1 MEKIKHNYKD
11 NTFCA
16 LFSEK
21 KNLIELYNA
30 LSGSSFD
37 MDTPVEIVTL
47 DNTFFGDR
55 ENDLSFIIDNRW
67 IVLAEQQS
75 TLCPNIPLR
84 MLVYLARQYENL
96 VFSRDIYSR
105 KLVKIPTPE
114 LYVFYNGPQDAPVEQ
129 IMKLSDAFIVECD
142 TIALEVTVKFINV
155 NYEKGAEIL
164 KRCKA
169 MEGYSLLL
177 HMIREECEA
186 TGDLKPAIENCIRK
200 CVEKGIIADFLKE
213 HGGDVMSF
221 LFEKLTR
228 EECEAIREA
237 DGFEEGYAKGEAA
250 GIELGKAAGIELGK
264 AEGIELGKAEG
275 IELGKAEGYQ
285 QGEIA
290 GMAQG
295 ELKVASAMKAKGMTI
310 SEICEITGLK
320 PEQVEEL

>member
-1 MEKIKHNYKD
+1 MANRTATQVREGLEPRERIGDYGKSKNNYKD

-84 MLVYLARQYENL
+84 MLVYVARQYENL

-129 IMKLSDAFIVECD
+129 EMKLSDAFIAECD
-142 TIALEVTVKFINV
+142 RIALEMTVKFINV

-164 KRCKA
+164 KGCKA
-169 MEGYSLLL
+169 MNGYSLLL

-186 TGDLKPAIENCIRK
+186 TG
-200 CVEKGIIADFLKE
+200 
-213 HGGDVMSF
+213 
-221 LFEKLTR
+221 
-228 EECEAIREA
+228 
-237 DGFEEGYAKGEAA
+237 
-250 GIELGKAAGIELGK
+250 
-264 AEGIELGKAEG
+264 
-275 IELGKAEGYQ
+275 
-285 QGEIA
+285 
-290 GMAQG
+290 
-295 ELKVASAMKAKGMTI
+295 ELKVARAMKAKGMTI
-310 SEICEITGLK
+310 NEICEITGLK
-320 PEQVEEL
+320 RSQVEEL

>member
-1 MEKIKHNYKD
+1 MAKVKNNYKD

-84 MLVYLARQYENL
+84 MLVYVARQYENL

-129 IMKLSDAFIVECD
+129 EMKLSDAFMAECD
-142 TIALEVTVKFINV
+142 KIAIEVTVKFINV

-164 KRCKA
+164 KGCKT
-169 MEGYSLLL
+169 MKGYSLLL

-186 TGDLKPAIENCIRK
+186 TGELKTAIENCIRK
-200 CVEKGIIADFLKE
+200 CVEEGIIADFLKE
-213 HGGDVMSF
+213 HGGEVMSF

-237 DGFEEGYAKGEAA
+237 DGFEEGYAKGIEKGEAA
-250 GIELGKAAGIELGK
+250 GFEKGEASGFAKGKT
-264 AEGIELGKAEG
+264 
-275 IELGKAEGYQ
+275 EGYEE
-285 QGEIA
+285 GEA
-290 GMAQG
+290 AG
-295 ELKVASAMKAKGMTI
+295 ELKVARAMKAKGMTTN
-310 SEICEITGLK
+310 EICEITGL
-320 PEQVEEL
+320 ERSQVEEL

>member
-1 MEKIKHNYKD
+1 MAKVKNNYKD

-84 MLVYLARQYENL
+84 MLVYVARQYENL

-105 KLVKIPTPE
+105 KLLKIPTPE

-129 IMKLSDAFIVECD
+129 EMKLSDAFMAECD
-142 TIALEVTVKFINV
+142 KIAIEVTVKFINV

-164 KRCKA
+164 KGCKT
-169 MEGYSLLL
+169 MKGYSLLL

-186 TGDLKPAIENCIRK
+186 TGELKTAIENCIRK
-200 CVEKGIIADFLKE
+200 CVEEGIIADFLKE
-213 HGGDVMSF
+213 HGGEVMSF

-237 DGFEEGYAKGEAA
+237 DGFEEGYAKGIEKGEAA
-250 GIELGKAAGIELGK
+250 GFEKGEASGFAKGKT
-264 AEGIELGKAEG
+264 
-275 IELGKAEGYQ
+275 EGYEE
-285 QGEIA
+285 GEA
-290 GMAQG
+290 AG
-295 ELKVASAMKAKGMTI
+295 ELKVARAMKAKGMTTN
-310 SEICEITGLK
+310 EICEITGL
-320 PEQVEEL
+320 ERSQVEEL

>member
-1 MEKIKHNYKD
+1 MANAKRNYKD

-21 KNLIELYNA
+21 RNLIELYNA

-75 TLCPNIPLR
+75 TLSPNIPLR
-84 MLVYLARQYENL
+84 MLVYVARQYENL

-129 IMKLSDAFIVECD
+129 EMKLSDAFMAECD
-142 TIALEVTVKFINV
+142 KIAIEVTVKFINV

-164 KRCKA
+164 KGCKT
-169 MEGYSLLL
+169 MKGYSLLL

-186 TGDLKPAIENCIRK
+186 TGELKTAIENCIRK
-200 CVEKGIIADFLKE
+200 CVEEGIIADFLKE
-213 HGGDVMSF
+213 HGGEVMSF

-228 EECEAIREA
+228 EVCEAIREA
-237 DGFEEGYAKGEAA
+237 DGFEEGYAKGIEKGEAA
-250 GIELGKAAGIELGK
+250 GFEKGEASGFAKGKT
-264 AEGIELGKAEG
+264 
-275 IELGKAEGYQ
+275 EGYEE
-285 QGEIA
+285 GEA
-290 GMAQG
+290 AG
-295 ELKVASAMKAKGMTI
+295 ELKVARAMKAKGMTTN
-310 SEICEITGLK
+310 EICKITGL
-320 PEQVEEL
+320 ERSQVEEL

>member
-1 MEKIKHNYKD
+1 MANRTATQVREGLEPRERIGDYGKSKNNYKD

-84 MLVYLARQYENL
+84 MLVYVARQYENL

-105 KLVKIPTPE
+105 KLLKIPTPE

-129 IMKLSDAFIVECD
+129 EMKLSDAFMAECD
-142 TIALEVTVKFINV
+142 KIAIEVTVKFINV

-164 KRCKA
+164 KGCKT
-169 MEGYSLLL
+169 MKGYSLLL

-186 TGDLKPAIENCIRK
+186 TGELKTAIENCIRK
-200 CVEKGIIADFLKE
+200 CVEEGIIADFLKE
-213 HGGDVMSF
+213 HGGRSNEFFV
-221 LFEKLTR
+221 
-228 EECEAIREA
+228 
-237 DGFEEGYAKGEAA
+237 
-250 GIELGKAAGIELGK
+250 
-264 AEGIELGKAEG
+264 
-275 IELGKAEGYQ
+275 
-285 QGEIA
+285 
-290 GMAQG
+290 
-295 ELKVASAMKAKGMTI
+295 
-310 SEICEITGLK
+310 
-320 PEQVEEL
+320 

>member
-1 MEKIKHNYKD
+1 MAKVKNNYKD

-84 MLVYLARQYENL
+84 MLVYVARQYENL

-105 KLVKIPTPE
+105 KLLKIPTPE

-129 IMKLSDAFIVECD
+129 EMKLSDAFMAECD
-142 TIALEVTVKFINV
+142 KIAIEVTVKFINV

-164 KRCKA
+164 KGCKT
-169 MEGYSLLL
+169 MKGYSLLL

-186 TGDLKPAIENCIRK
+186 TGELKTAIENCIRK
-200 CVEKGIIADFLKE
+200 CVEEGIIADFLKE
-213 HGGDVMSF
+213 HGGEVMSF

-237 DGFEEGYAKGEAA
+237 DGFEEGYAKGIEKGEASGFAKGKTEGYEEGEAA
-250 GIELGKAAGIELGK
+250 
-264 AEGIELGKAEG
+264 
-275 IELGKAEGYQ
+275 
-285 QGEIA
+285 
-290 GMAQG
+290 G
-295 ELKVASAMKAKGMTI
+295 ELKVAGAMKAKGMTTN
-310 SEICEITGLK
+310 EICEITGLK

>member
-1 MEKIKHNYKD
+1 
-11 NTFCA
+11 
-16 LFSEK
+16 
-21 KNLIELYNA
+21 
-30 LSGSSFD
+30 

-84 MLVYLARQYENL
+84 MLVYVARQYENL

-129 IMKLSDAFIVECD
+129 EMKLSDAFMAECD
-142 TIALEVTVKFINV
+142 KIALEVAVKFINV

-186 TGDLKPAIENCIRK
+186 TGELKTAIEKCIRK
-200 CVEKGIIADFLKE
+200 CVEEGIIADFLKE
-213 HGGDVMSF
+213 HGGEVMSF

-237 DGFEEGYAKGEAA
+237 DGFEEGYAKGIEKGEAA
-250 GIELGKAAGIELGK
+250 GFEKGEASGFAKGKT
-264 AEGIELGKAEG
+264 
-275 IELGKAEGYQ
+275 EGYEE
-285 QGEIA
+285 GEA
-290 GMAQG
+290 AG
-295 ELKVASAMKAKGMTI
+295 ELKVARAMKAKGMTTN
-310 SEICEITGLK
+310 EICEITGL
-320 PEQVEEL
+320 ERSQVEEL

>member
-1 MEKIKHNYKD
+1 MAKVKNNYKD

-84 MLVYLARQYENL
+84 MLVYVARQYENL

-105 KLVKIPTPE
+105 KLLKIPTPE

-129 IMKLSDAFIVECD
+129 EMKLSDAFMAECD
-142 TIALEVTVKFINV
+142 KIAIEVTVKFINV

-164 KRCKA
+164 KGCKT
-169 MEGYSLLL
+169 MKGYSLLL

-186 TGDLKPAIENCIRK
+186 TGELKTAIENCIRK
-200 CVEKGIIADFLKE
+200 CVEEGIIADFLKE
-213 HGGDVMSF
+213 HGGEVMSF

-237 DGFEEGYAKGEAA
+237 DGFEEGYAKGIEKGEASGFAKGKTEGYEEGEAA
-250 GIELGKAAGIELGK
+250 
-264 AEGIELGKAEG
+264 
-275 IELGKAEGYQ
+275 
-285 QGEIA
+285 
-290 GMAQG
+290 G
-295 ELKVASAMKAKGMTI
+295 ELKVARAMKAKGMTTN
-310 SEICEITGLK
+310 EICEITGLK
-320 PEQVEEL
+320 QSQVEEL

>member
-1 MEKIKHNYKD
+1 MANAKRNYKD

-21 KNLIELYNA
+21 RNLIELYNA

-75 TLCPNIPLR
+75 TLSPNIPLR
-84 MLVYLARQYENL
+84 MLVYVARQYENL

-129 IMKLSDAFIVECD
+129 EMKLSDAFMAECD
-142 TIALEVTVKFINV
+142 KIALEVAVKFINV

-186 TGDLKPAIENCIRK
+186 TGELKTAIEKCIRK
-200 CVEKGIIADFLKE
+200 CVEEGIIADFLKE
-213 HGGDVMSF
+213 HGGEVMSF

-237 DGFEEGYAKGEAA
+237 DGFEEGYAKGIEKGEASGFAKGKTEGYEEGEAA
-250 GIELGKAAGIELGK
+250 
-264 AEGIELGKAEG
+264 
-275 IELGKAEGYQ
+275 
-285 QGEIA
+285 
-290 GMAQG
+290 G
-295 ELKVASAMKAKGMTI
+295 ELKVARAMKAKGMTTN
-310 SEICEITGLK
+310 EICEITGLK
-320 PEQVEEL
+320 RSQVEEL

>member
-1 MEKIKHNYKD
+1 MAKVKNNYKD

-75 TLCPNIPLR
+75 TLSPNIPLR
-84 MLVYLARQYENL
+84 MMVYVARQYENL

-129 IMKLSDAFIVECD
+129 EMKLSDAFMAECD
-142 TIALEVTVKFINV
+142 KIALEVAVKFINV
-155 NYEKGAEIL
+155 NYEKDAEIL

-186 TGDLKPAIENCIRK
+186 TGELKTAIENCIRK
-200 CVEKGIIADFLKE
+200 CVEEGIIADFLKE
-213 HGGDVMSF
+213 HGGEVMSF

-237 DGFEEGYAKGEAA
+237 DGFEEGYAKGIEKGEASGFAKGKTEGYEEGEAA
-250 GIELGKAAGIELGK
+250 
-264 AEGIELGKAEG
+264 
-275 IELGKAEGYQ
+275 
-285 QGEIA
+285 
-290 GMAQG
+290 G
-295 ELKVASAMKAKGMTI
+295 ELKVARAMKAKGMTTN
-310 SEICEITGLK
+310 EICEITGLK

>member
-1 MEKIKHNYKD
+1 MAKVKNNYKD

-84 MLVYLARQYENL
+84 MLVYVARQYENL

-105 KLVKIPTPE
+105 KLLKIPTPE

-129 IMKLSDAFIVECD
+129 EMKL
-142 TIALEVTVKFINV
+142 
-155 NYEKGAEIL
+155 
-164 KRCKA
+164 
-169 MEGYSLLL
+169 
-177 HMIREECEA
+177 
-186 TGDLKPAIENCIRK
+186 
-200 CVEKGIIADFLKE
+200 
-213 HGGDVMSF
+213 
-221 LFEKLTR
+221 LTR
-228 EECEAIREA
+228 PWQSVIKRTWRTVSESAWKIRRA
-237 DGFEEGYAKGEAA
+237 
-250 GIELGKAAGIELGK
+250 
-264 AEGIELGKAEG
+264 
-275 IELGKAEGYQ
+275 
-285 QGEIA
+285 
-290 GMAQG
+290 
-295 ELKVASAMKAKGMTI
+295 
-310 SEICEITGLK
+310 
-320 PEQVEEL
+320 

>member
-1 MEKIKHNYKD
+1 MAKVKNNYKD

-21 KNLIELYNA
+21 RNLIELYNA

-75 TLCPNIPLR
+75 TLSPNIPLR
-84 MLVYLARQYENL
+84 MMVYVARQYENL

-129 IMKLSDAFIVECD
+129 EMKLSDAFMAECD
-142 TIALEVTVKFINV
+142 KIALEVAVKFINV
-155 NYEKGAEIL
+155 NYEKDAEIL

-186 TGDLKPAIENCIRK
+186 TGELKTAIENCIRK
-200 CVEKGIIADFLKE
+200 CVEEGIIADFLKE
-213 HGGDVMSF
+213 HGGEVMSF

-237 DGFEEGYAKGEAA
+237 DGFEEGYAKGIEKGEASGFAKGKTEGYEEGEAA
-250 GIELGKAAGIELGK
+250 
-264 AEGIELGKAEG
+264 
-275 IELGKAEGYQ
+275 
-285 QGEIA
+285 
-290 GMAQG
+290 G
-295 ELKVASAMKAKGMTI
+295 ELKVARAMKAKGMTTN
-310 SEICEITGLK
+310 EICEITGLK

>member
-1 MEKIKHNYKD
+1 MANAKRNYKD

-21 KNLIELYNA
+21 RNLIELYNA

-84 MLVYLARQYENL
+84 MLVYVARQYENL

-129 IMKLSDAFIVECD
+129 EMKLSDAFMAECD
-142 TIALEVTVKFINV
+142 KIALEVAVKFINV

-186 TGDLKPAIENCIRK
+186 TGELKTAIEKCIRK
-200 CVEKGIIADFLKE
+200 CVEEGIIADFLKE
-213 HGGDVMSF
+213 HGGEVMSF

-237 DGFEEGYAKGEAA
+237 DGFEEGYAKGIEKGEASGFAKGKTEGYEEGEAA
-250 GIELGKAAGIELGK
+250 
-264 AEGIELGKAEG
+264 
-275 IELGKAEGYQ
+275 
-285 QGEIA
+285 
-290 GMAQG
+290 G
-295 ELKVASAMKAKGMTI
+295 ELKVARAMKAKGMTTN
-310 SEICEITGLK
+310 EICEITGLK

>member
-1 MEKIKHNYKD
+1 MAKVKNNYKD

-84 MLVYLARQYENL
+84 MLVYVARQYENL

-105 KLVKIPTPE
+105 KLLKIPTPE

-129 IMKLSDAFIVECD
+129 EMKLSDAFMAECD
-142 TIALEVTVKFINV
+142 KIAIEVTVKFINV

-164 KRCKA
+164 KGCKT
-169 MEGYSLLL
+169 MKGYSLLL

-186 TGDLKPAIENCIRK
+186 TGELKTAIEKCIRK
-200 CVEKGIIADFLKE
+200 CVEEGIIADFLKE
-213 HGGDVMSF
+213 HGGEVMSF

-237 DGFEEGYAKGEAA
+237 DGFEEGYAKGIEKGEAA
-250 GIELGKAAGIELGK
+250 GFEKGEASGFAKGKT
-264 AEGIELGKAEG
+264 
-275 IELGKAEGYQ
+275 EGYEE
-285 QGEIA
+285 GEA
-290 GMAQG
+290 AG
-295 ELKVASAMKAKGMTI
+295 ELKVARAMKAKGMTTN
-310 SEICEITGLK
+310 EICEITGL
-320 PEQVEEL
+320 ERSQVEEL

>member
-1 MEKIKHNYKD
+1 MANAKRNYKD

-21 KNLIELYNA
+21 RNLIELYNA

-75 TLCPNIPLR
+75 TLSPNIPLR
-84 MLVYLARQYENL
+84 MLVYVARQYENL

-129 IMKLSDAFIVECD
+129 EMKLSDAFMAECD
-142 TIALEVTVKFINV
+142 KIAIEVAVKFINV

-186 TGDLKPAIENCIRK
+186 TGELKTAIEKCIRK
-200 CVEKGIIADFLKE
+200 CVEEGIIADFLKE
-213 HGGDVMSF
+213 HGGEVMSF

-237 DGFEEGYAKGEAA
+237 DGFEEGYAKGIEKGEASGFAKGKTEGYEEGEAA
-250 GIELGKAAGIELGK
+250 
-264 AEGIELGKAEG
+264 
-275 IELGKAEGYQ
+275 
-285 QGEIA
+285 
-290 GMAQG
+290 G
-295 ELKVASAMKAKGMTI
+295 ELKVAGAMKAKGMTTN
-310 SEICEITGLK
+310 EICEITGLK
-320 PEQVEEL
+320 RSQIEEL

>member
-1 MEKIKHNYKD
+1 MANAKHNYKD

-75 TLCPNIPLR
+75 TLSPNIPLR
-84 MLVYLARQYENL
+84 MLVYVARQYENL
-96 VFSRDIYSR
+96 AFSRDIYSR

-114 LYVFYNGPQDAPVEQ
+114 LYVFYNGTQDAPVEQ
-129 IMKLSDAFIVECD
+129 EMKLSDAFMAECD
-142 TIALEVTVKFINV
+142 KIALEVAVKFINV

-186 TGDLKPAIENCIRK
+186 TGELKTAIEKCIRK
-200 CVEKGIIADFLKE
+200 CVEEGIIADFLKE
-213 HGGDVMSF
+213 HGGEVMSF

-237 DGFEEGYAKGEAA
+237 DGFEEGYAKGIEKGEASGFAKGKTEGYEEGEAA
-250 GIELGKAAGIELGK
+250 
-264 AEGIELGKAEG
+264 
-275 IELGKAEGYQ
+275 
-285 QGEIA
+285 
-290 GMAQG
+290 G
-295 ELKVASAMKAKGMTI
+295 ELKVARAMKAKGMTTN
-310 SEICEITGLK
+310 EICEITGLK
-320 PEQVEEL
+320 PEQAEEL

>member
-1 MEKIKHNYKD
+1 MANVKRNYKD

-21 KNLIELYNA
+21 RNLIELYNA

-75 TLCPNIPLR
+75 TLSPNIPLR
-84 MLVYLARQYENL
+84 MLVYVARQYENL

-129 IMKLSDAFIVECD
+129 EMKLSDAFMAECD
-142 TIALEVTVKFINV
+142 KIALEVAVKFINV

-177 HMIREECEA
+177 HMIREECKA
-186 TGDLKPAIENCIRK
+186 TGKLKTAIEKCIRK
-200 CVEKGIIADFLKE
+200 CVEGGIIADFLKE
-213 HGGDVMSF
+213 HGGEVMSF

-237 DGFEEGYAKGEAA
+237 DGFEEGYAKGIEKGEASGFAKGKTEGYEEGEAA
-250 GIELGKAAGIELGK
+250 
-264 AEGIELGKAEG
+264 
-275 IELGKAEGYQ
+275 
-285 QGEIA
+285 
-290 GMAQG
+290 G
-295 ELKVASAMKAKGMTI
+295 ELKVARAMKAKGMTTN
-310 SEICEITGLK
+310 EICEITGLK

>member
-1 MEKIKHNYKD
+1 MANAKRNYKD

-75 TLCPNIPLR
+75 TLSPNIPLR
-84 MLVYLARQYENL
+84 MLVYVARQYENL

-129 IMKLSDAFIVECD
+129 EMKLSDAFMAECD
-142 TIALEVTVKFINV
+142 KIAIEVTVKFINV

-186 TGDLKPAIENCIRK
+186 TGELKTAIENCIRK
-200 CVEKGIIADFLKE
+200 CVEEGIIADFLKE
-213 HGGDVMSF
+213 HGGEVMSF

-237 DGFEEGYAKGEAA
+237 DGFEEGYAKGIEKGEASGFAKGKTEGYEEGEAA
-250 GIELGKAAGIELGK
+250 
-264 AEGIELGKAEG
+264 
-275 IELGKAEGYQ
+275 
-285 QGEIA
+285 
-290 GMAQG
+290 G
-295 ELKVASAMKAKGMTI
+295 ELKVARAMKAKGMTTN
-310 SEICEITGLK
+310 EICEITGLK
-320 PEQVEEL
+320 RSQIEEL

>member
-1 MEKIKHNYKD
+1 MAKVKNNYKD

-84 MLVYLARQYENL
+84 MLVYVARQYENL

-105 KLVKIPTPE
+105 KLLKIPTPE

-129 IMKLSDAFIVECD
+129 EMKLSDAFMAECD
-142 TIALEVTVKFINV
+142 KIAIEVTVKFINV

-164 KRCKA
+164 KGCKT
-169 MEGYSLLL
+169 MKGYSLLL
-177 HMIREECEA
+177 HMIREEC
-186 TGDLKPAIENCIRK
+186 
-200 CVEKGIIADFLKE
+200 
-213 HGGDVMSF
+213 
-221 LFEKLTR
+221 
-228 EECEAIREA
+228 
-237 DGFEEGYAKGEAA
+237 
-250 GIELGKAAGIELGK
+250 
-264 AEGIELGKAEG
+264 
-275 IELGKAEGYQ
+275 
-285 QGEIA
+285 
-290 GMAQG
+290 
-295 ELKVASAMKAKGMTI
+295 
-310 SEICEITGLK
+310 
-320 PEQVEEL
+320 

>member
-1 MEKIKHNYKD
+1 MANAKRNYKD

-21 KNLIELYNA
+21 RNLIELYNA

-75 TLCPNIPLR
+75 TLSPNIPLR
-84 MLVYLARQYENL
+84 MLVYVARQYENL

-129 IMKLSDAFIVECD
+129 EMKLSDAFMAECD
-142 TIALEVTVKFINV
+142 RIALEVAVKFINV

-186 TGDLKPAIENCIRK
+186 TGELKTAIEKCIRK
-200 CVEKGIIADFLKE
+200 CVEEGIIADFLKE
-213 HGGDVMSF
+213 HGGEVMSF

-237 DGFEEGYAKGEAA
+237 DGFEEGYAKGIEKGEASGFAKGKTEGYEEGEAA
-250 GIELGKAAGIELGK
+250 
-264 AEGIELGKAEG
+264 
-275 IELGKAEGYQ
+275 
-285 QGEIA
+285 
-290 GMAQG
+290 G
-295 ELKVASAMKAKGMTI
+295 ELKVARAMKAKGMTTN
-310 SEICEITGLK
+310 EICEITGLK